1 MHLHSK
7 SRSGVKRYNPR
18 KRSAQRKLNP
28 MKLVWL
34 VTMVASGLMGLAAHA
49 APNPWEQPA
58 ASLAEEIA
66 GILGPG
72 QAQLT
77 IRNLSTIPSDE
88 IPAIRLLLEQDLKS
102 HGVLTSGAE
111 IANSIRV
118 TLSENLRER
127 LWVAEVIEGNETR
140 VAMVHVEPGAA
151 QPAQP
156 GSGLALRKQA
166 VLTTREPVLAAL
178 ETADGLVAV
187 GPEEIVIYGQA
198 AEGLRELKRVDI
210 GQNRALARDPRG
222 VIVALPG
229 GDEVASPGPANA
241 SPAAVG
247 FDAHVPGMAC
257 SGSYLPAQPAGEWT
271 VHCRESDDPWP
282 ILTGPILAGP
292 IPVGQ
297 SGSAG
302 GSISIKAFYNAARD
316 YFTGV
321 VTPSVD
327 VELPPFYSAALLP
340 RSDGAGLLIN
350 GIDGKVQLVES
361 GVAKPVAGTRDWGS
375 DFAALRT
382 GCGAGTQII
391 ASGSGEAVADSLR
404 AYELPGQEAI
414 PASAPL
420 AMGGTVTALWSASDG
435 KSIFAVV
442 DNATNEFEVDR
453 VTASCD

>member
-1 MHLHSK
+1 
-7 SRSGVKRYNPR
+7 
-18 KRSAQRKLNP
+18 

-34 VTMVASGLMGLAAHA
+34 VAMVACGLMGLAADA
-49 APNPWEQPA
+49 APSPWEQPA

-72 QAQLT
+72 QARLT
-77 IRNLSTIPSDE
+77 IRNLSTIPNDE
-88 IPAIRLLLEQDLKS
+88 IPAIRLLLEQDLKG
-102 HGVLTSGAE
+102 HGVLASGADS
-111 IANSIRV
+111 ANTIRV

-140 VAMVHVEPGAA
+140 VAMVHVEPGTA

-156 GSGLALRKQA
+156 GSGLTLRKQT

-178 ETADGLVAV
+178 EIPNGLIVV
-187 GPEEIVIYGQA
+187 EPEEIAIYAQTT
-198 AEGLRELKRVDI
+198 EGLREQNRVGI
-210 GQNRALARDPRG
+210 GQKRALARDPRG
-222 VIVALPG
+222 VIVVVPG
-229 GDEVASPGPANA
+229 GEEAASAGRANAGPAGA
-241 SPAAVG
+241 G
-247 FDAHVPGMAC
+247 FDAYVPGMAC
-257 SGSYLPAQPAGEWT
+257 SGSFLPAQPAGEWT
-271 VHCRESDDPWP
+271 VHCRQSDDPWP
-282 ILTGPILAGP
+282 ILLGQTGS
-292 IPVGQ
+292 V
-297 SGSAG
+297 SGSV
-302 GSISIKAFYNAARD
+302 SIKAFYNAARD

-382 GCGAGTQII
+382 GCGAGTQIV
-391 ASGSGEAVADSLR
+391 ASGSGEATADSLR
-404 AYELPGQEAI
+404 AYELPRQEAV

-420 AMGGTVTALWSASDG
+420 AMGGTVTAIWSAPDG

-442 DNATNEFEVDR
+442 ESAANQFEVDR
-453 VTASCD
+453 VTASCDE